1 MGTVVLRPDRMQR
14 ALVVRRSA
22 GCGLVLL
29 LLFGLAPSV
38 SAAAALPRSLLP
50 DAGYLRSWPIAACAA
65 MPILHCARDQV
76 TCAARAWQRACKHGR
91 AGSWES
97 GVHLSWCVCA
107 VVGRERG
114 IAAGRRVV
122 VVHE

>member
-65 MPILHCARDQV
+65 MPILHCARDPV
-76 TCAARAWQRACKHGR
+76 TSAAQYRHSGAHGAR
-91 AGSWES
+91 LETP
-97 GVHLSWCVCA
+97 
-107 VVGRERG
+107 REGQSIRNK
-114 IAAGRRVV
+114 RRD
-122 VVHE
+122 